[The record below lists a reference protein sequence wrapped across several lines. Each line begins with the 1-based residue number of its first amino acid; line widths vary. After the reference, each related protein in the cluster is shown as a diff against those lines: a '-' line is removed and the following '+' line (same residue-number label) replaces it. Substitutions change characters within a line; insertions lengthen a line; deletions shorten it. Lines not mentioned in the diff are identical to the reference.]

1 MTPVERIGAL
11 VGLWPRRGD
20 FVRDP
25 RRVAKLVSMARIAV
39 VGVGYVGL
47 CTSAGFASLDHDVR
61 SFDIDVNKIDRLR
74 AGEIPIY
81 EPGLT
86 ELVVEG
92 VASGRLRFF
101 TELEPA
107 VVDAEFVFICVPTPQ
122 DEDGAADL
130 SYVLAATQSLSPLL
144 PAGATVVVKSTVP
157 VGAAERVQSKLARA
171 DVAYVSNPEF
181 LREGSAM
188 WDFFNP
194 DRIVVGSTDEQAATA
209 VAALYQQ
216 PDLPLVVTTAAS
228 AELIKYAA
236 NSFLAIKL
244 SFVNEMASLCEQVGA
259 DISDVTRGFGLD
271 SRIGEKFLQ
280 PGPGWGGSCFPKDT
294 RALLNISERSGVPSA
309 LVQAAIASNDQAFH
323 RIVDRLTDALG
334 GGLEGMRIAVW
345 GFAFKANTDDTRESP
360 ALSVMRRLAA
370 RGAEVIA
377 YDPIATLPPTV
388 IAQQAPS
395 ALEAV
400 RDADALIV
408 LTEWPEFS
416 DLSARDALA
425 VMRGTVVFD
434 TRRVLSADWAQ
445 SSKLL
450 KVGS

>member
-1 MTPVERIGAL
+1 MAKLDT
-11 VGLWPRRGD
+11 
-20 FVRDP
+20 
-25 RRVAKLVSMARIAV
+25 VAKITII
-39 VGVGYVGL
+39 GTGYVGL
-47 CTSAGFASLDHDVR
+47 CSSAGFANLGHDVCG
-61 SFDIDVNKIDRLR
+61 FDIDTNKIERLR
-74 AGEIPIY
+74 AGETPIY
-81 EPGLT
+81 EPGLA
-86 ELVVEG
+86 ELLIDG
-92 VASGRLRFF
+92 AASGHLRFF
-101 TELEPA
+101 TELGPA
-107 VVDAEFVFICVPTPQ
+107 VAEAEFVFICVPTPQ

-130 SYVLAATQSLSPLL
+130 SYVLAVAHSLSPLL
-144 PAGATVVVKSTVP
+144 SAGATVVVKSTVP

-188 WDFFNP
+188 WDFFHP
-194 DRIVVGSTDEQAATA
+194 DRIVVGSSDEQSAIS

-216 PDLPLVVTTAAS
+216 PDVPLVVTTAAS
-228 AELIKYAA
+228 AELIKYVA

-309 LVQAAIASNDQAFH
+309 LIQAAIASNDQSFH
-323 RIVDRLTDALG
+323 RIVHRLSDALG

-360 ALSVMRRLAA
+360 ALAVMRRLAA

-377 YDPIATLPPTV
+377 YDPIATLPTGV
-388 IAQQAPS
+388 NARQVPS
-395 ALEAV
+395 ALAAV

-408 LTEWPEFS
+408 LTEWPEFTETV
-416 DLSARDALA
+416 ARDALA
-425 VMRGTVVFD
+425 VMRGRVVFD
-434 TRRVLSADWAQ
+434 TRRVLNADW
-445 SSKLL
+445 SEISEFMKS
-450 KVGS
+450 GSA

>member
-1 MTPVERIGAL
+1 
-11 VGLWPRRGD
+11 
-20 FVRDP
+20 
-25 RRVAKLVSMARIAV
+25 VAKLDSMARITV

-47 CTSAGFASLDHDVR
+47 CTSAGFASLGHEVR
-61 SFDIDVNKIDRLR
+61 SFDIDVNKVDRLR

-81 EPGLT
+81 EPGLKK
-86 ELVVEG
+86 LVVDG
-92 VASGRLRFF
+92 VVSGRLRFF
-101 TELEPA
+101 AELEPA
-107 VVDAEFVFICVPTPQ
+107 VADAEFVFICVPTPQ

-144 PAGATVVVKSTVP
+144 SGGATVVVKSTVP
-157 VGAAERVQSKLARA
+157 VGAAERVQSKLAGT

-194 DRIVVGSTDEQAATA
+194 DRIVVGSSEEQAATA

-216 PDLPLVVTTAAS
+216 PDVPLVVTTAAS

-244 SFVNEMASLCEQVGA
+244 SFVNEMASLCEKVGA
-259 DISDVTRGFGLD
+259 DIADVTRGIGLD

-294 RALLNISERSGVPSA
+294 RALFNISERSGVPSA
-309 LVQAAIASNDQAFH
+309 LVQAAIASNDQAFL

-334 GGLEGMRIAVW
+334 GGLEGKRIAVW
-345 GFAFKANTDDTRESP
+345 GFAFKANTDDTRDSP
-360 ALSVMRRLAA
+360 ALSIMRQLAA

-377 YDPIATLPPTV
+377 YDPIATLPPSV
-388 IAQQAPS
+388 VAQQAQS
-395 ALEAV
+395 ALDAV
-400 RDADALIV
+400 SDADALII

-416 DLSARDALA
+416 EVAARDALG
-425 VMRGTVVFD
+425 VMSGNVVFD
-434 TRRVLSADWAQ
+434 TRRVLSSDWAE